1 MTYTAAPLTTTSAL
15 ITPQFLHLAAVE
27 QHEKAIKHH
36 RQAAKLH
43 DAGDSRQADTHR
55 HIANTH
61 AIQAAA
67 TSARSLNVT
76 LW

>member
-1 MTYTAAPLTTTSAL
+1 MTFTAAPLTNSTL
-15 ITPQFLHLAAVE
+15 VTPQFLHLAAAE

-36 RQAAKLH
+36 RHAAKLH
-43 DAGDSRQADTHR
+43 DAGDSRQADTHG

-61 AIQAAA
+61 AIKAAE
-67 TSARSLNVT
+67 TSARALNVT